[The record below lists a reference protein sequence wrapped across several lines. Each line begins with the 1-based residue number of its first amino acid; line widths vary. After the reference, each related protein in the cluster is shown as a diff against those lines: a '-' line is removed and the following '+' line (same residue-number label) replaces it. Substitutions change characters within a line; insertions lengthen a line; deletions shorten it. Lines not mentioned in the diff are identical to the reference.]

1 MNEKTVS
8 SHRIFDGRL
17 LKLDVL
23 EVGLDNGRHA
33 RREIVRHP
41 GAVAI
46 WARAPDGRF
55 VFVRQFRKA
64 IEQEL
69 LEVVAGTREAGET
82 PEACARRE
90 IREETG
96 YAVKTLTPL
105 GFIFTAPGFCTEQ
118 IAIFYAELRENGPDF
133 GPSRASGSSDE
144 LSRAAHPDPD
154 ERLDVVLLDE
164 AAWKAMMS
172 RGAIQDAKTWA
183 AWGLFQNAECRMQ
196 NEEGCRLKTESGPH
210 YAQGAT
216 RGMRRPARRSP
227 KGEGGTTDDGP
238 NTERRTKNQELITD

>member
-1 MNEKTVS
+1 MNEKTAS
-8 SHRIFDGRL
+8 SQRVFDGHL

-23 EVGLDNGRHA
+23 EVELDNGRRA
-33 RREIVRHP
+33 RREIVHHP

-69 LEVVAGTREAGET
+69 LEVVAGTLEVGET

-105 GFIFTAPGFCTEQ
+105 GCIFTAPGFCTER
-118 IAIFYAELRENGPDF
+118 IFLFYAELVAG
-133 GPSRASGSSDE
+133 G
-144 LSRAAHPDPD
+144 AAAPDPD
-154 ERLDVVLLDE
+154 EHLDVVLLDE

-172 RGAIQDAKTWA
+172 RGAVQDAKTWA
-183 AWGLFQNAECRMQ
+183 AWGMFETKLTTKAQ
-196 NEEGCRLKTESGPH
+196 SGKGTQ
-210 YAQGAT
+210 AQS
-216 RGMRRPARRSP
+216 R
-227 KGEGGTTDDGP
+227 K
-238 NTERRTKNQELITD
+238 KN

>member
-8 SHRIFDGRL
+8 SQPIFDGRL
-17 LKLDVL
+17 LKLNVL
-23 EVGLDNGRHA
+23 EVELDNGRRA

-69 LEVVAGTREAGET
+69 LEVVAGTLEAGET
-82 PEACARRE
+82 PEVCARRE

-96 YAVKTLTPL
+96 YAVKTLIPL
-105 GFIFTAPGFCTEQ
+105 GFIFTAPGFCTER
-118 IAIFYAELRENGPDF
+118 IAIFYAELAQNGPAD
-133 GPSRASGSSDE
+133 
-144 LSRAAHPDPD
+144 PDPD

-164 AAWKAMMS
+164 FEWKAMMS
-172 RGAIQDAKTWA
+172 RSAIQDAKTLA
-183 AWGLFQNAECRMQ
+183 AWALVQ
-196 NEEGCRLKTESGPH
+196 
-210 YAQGAT
+210 
-216 RGMRRPARRSP
+216 AR
-227 KGEGGTTDDGP
+227 K
-238 NTERRTKNQELITD
+238 L

>member
-8 SHRIFDGRL
+8 SQRVFDGRL

-23 EVGLDNGRHA
+23 EVELDNGRRA

-69 LEVVAGTREAGET
+69 LEVVAGTLEIGET
-82 PEACARRE
+82 PAACARRE

-96 YAVKTLTPL
+96 YAVQTLSPL
-105 GFIFTAPGFCTEQ
+105 GSIFTAPGFCTERLFL
-118 IAIFYAELRENGPDF
+118 FYAELAGGPDSP
-133 GPSRASGSSDE
+133 GGRDGA
-144 LSRAAHPDPD
+144 PDPD

-164 AAWKAMMS
+164 AAWKAMIS

-183 AWGLFQNAECRMQ
+183 AWGMFQNAECRMQ
-196 NEEGCRLKTESGPH
+196 NEEGCRL
-210 YAQGAT
+210 
-216 RGMRRPARRSP
+216 
-227 KGEGGTTDDGP
+227 
-238 NTERRTKNQELITD
+238 

>member
-8 SHRIFDGRL
+8 SQPVFDGRL

-23 EVGLDNGRHA
+23 EVELDNGRRA

-69 LEVVAGTREAGET
+69 LEIVAGTREAGET

-105 GFIFTAPGFCTEQ
+105 GCIFTAPGFCTEQ
-118 IAIFYAELRENGPDF
+118 IFLFYAELAQNGPDF
-133 GPSRASGSSDE
+133 GE
-144 LSRAAHPDPD
+144 LSRAAEPDPD
-154 ERLDVVLLDE
+154 EHLDVVLLDE
-164 AAWKAMMS
+164 AEWKAMMS
-172 RGAIQDAKTWA
+172 RGAIQDAKTLA
-183 AWGLFQNAECRMQ
+183 AWGMFQGR
-196 NEEGCRLKTESGPH
+196 
-210 YAQGAT
+210 
-216 RGMRRPARRSP
+216 
-227 KGEGGTTDDGP
+227 TTDG
-238 NTERRTKNQELITD
+238 R

>member
-1 MNEKTVS
+1 MNEKTVNS
-8 SHRIFDGRL
+8 QLAFDGRL

-23 EVGLDNGRHA
+23 EVELDNGRRA

-69 LEVVAGTREAGET
+69 LEIVAGTLEIGET

-105 GFIFTAPGFCTEQ
+105 GFIFTAPGFCTER
-118 IAIFYAELRENGPDF
+118 IFLFYAELVGGPDSP
-133 GPSRASGSSDE
+133 GGRE
-144 LSRAAHPDPD
+144 AAPDPD
-154 ERLDVVLLDE
+154 EHLDVVLLDE

-172 RGAIQDAKTWA
+172 RGAVQDAKTWA
-183 AWGLFQNAECRMQ
+183 AWGMFQ
-196 NEEGCRLKTESGPH
+196 
-210 YAQGAT
+210 T
-216 RGMRRPARRSP
+216 RGSEIRGQKS
-227 KGEGGTTDDGP
+227 EDGLKKTS
-238 NTERRTKNQELITD
+238 NVQCRTKKKQAKNKEMIAD

>member
-1 MNEKTVS
+1 MNEKTIS
-8 SHRIFDGRL
+8 SQRVFDGHL

-23 EVGLDNGRHA
+23 DVELDNGRHA

-69 LEVVAGTREAGET
+69 LEVVAGTLEIGET
-82 PEACARRE
+82 PETCARRE

-96 YAVKTLTPL
+96 YAVKTMAPL
-105 GFIFTAPGFCTEQ
+105 GFIFTAPGFCTER
-118 IAIFYAELRENGPDF
+118 IFLFYAELVAG
-133 GPSRASGSSDE
+133 G
-144 LSRAAHPDPD
+144 AAAPDPD
-154 ERLDVVLLDE
+154 EHLDVVLLDE

-172 RGAIQDAKTWA
+172 RGAVQDAKTWA
-183 AWGLFQNAECRMQ
+183 AWGMF
-196 NEEGCRLKTESGPH
+196 KTR
-210 YAQGAT
+210 Q
-216 RGMRRPARRSP
+216 R
-227 KGEGGTTDDGP
+227 TTDGRRR
-238 NTERRTKNQELITD
+238 TERRTRHKKTVGRFLYSDL

>member
-8 SHRIFDGRL
+8 SQRIFNGRL

-23 EVGLDNGRHA
+23 EVELDNGRRA

-46 WARAPDGRF
+46 WARVPDGRF

-69 LEVVAGTREAGET
+69 LEIVAGTREAGET
-82 PEACARRE
+82 PDACARRE

-96 YAVKTLTPL
+96 YAVKTMMPL

-118 IAIFYAELRENGPDF
+118 IFLFYAELAKSGPAD
-133 GPSRASGSSDE
+133 
-144 LSRAAHPDPD
+144 PDPD
-154 ERLDVVLLDE
+154 EHLDVVLLDE
-164 AAWKAMMS
+164 AAWKAMMA
-172 RGAIQDAKTWA
+172 RGAVQDAKTWA
-183 AWGLFQNAECRMQ
+183 AWGMFQCQTTGEKQAPN
-196 NEEGCRLKTESGPH
+196 
-210 YAQGAT
+210 
-216 RGMRRPARRSP
+216 SP
-227 KGEGGTTDDGP
+227 
-238 NTERRTKNQELITD
+238 

>member
-1 MNEKTVS
+1 MNEKTINSQRV
-8 SHRIFDGRL
+8 FDGHL

-23 EVGLDNGRHA
+23 NVELDNGRRT
-33 RREIVRHP
+33 RREIIRHP

-105 GFIFTAPGFCTEQ
+105 GCIFTAPGFCTEQ
-118 IAIFYAELRENGPDF
+118 ITIFYAELTENGP
-133 GPSRASGSSDE
+133 
-144 LSRAAHPDPD
+144 AHPDPD
-154 ERLDVVLLDE
+154 EHLDVVLLDE

-172 RGAIQDAKTWA
+172 RGAVQDAKTWA
-183 AWGLFQNAECRMQ
+183 AWGMVRNAE
-196 NEEGCRLKTESGPH
+196 
-210 YAQGAT
+210 
-216 RGMRRPARRSP
+216 
-227 KGEGGTTDDGP
+227 
-238 NTERRTKNQELITD
+238 

>member
-8 SHRIFDGRL
+8 FQQVFDGHL

-23 EVGLDNGRHA
+23 EVELDNGRRT

-69 LEVVAGTREAGET
+69 LEIVAGTLETGET

-90 IREETG
+90 LREETG

-105 GFIFTAPGFCTEQ
+105 GCIFTAPGFCTEQ
-118 IAIFYAELRENGPDF
+118 IFIFYAELAG
-133 GPSRASGSSDE
+133 GG
-144 LSRAAHPDPD
+144 AAAPDPD
-154 ERLDVVLLDE
+154 EHLDVVLLDE
-164 AAWKAMMS
+164 SKWKAMIAC
-172 RGAIQDAKTWA
+172 GAIQDAKTWA
-183 AWGLFQNAECRMQ
+183 AWGMFQ
-196 NEEGCRLKTESGPH
+196 
-210 YAQGAT
+210 T
-216 RGMRRPARRSP
+216 RGRTADDRRRAQENAQHPTSNVQRRM
-227 KGEGGTTDDGP
+227 KK
-238 NTERRTKNQELITD
+238 ER

>member
-1 MNEKTVS
+1 MNEKTIS
-8 SHRIFDGRL
+8 SQRVFDGRL

-23 EVGLDNGRHA
+23 EVRLDNGRRA

-64 IEQEL
+64 VEQEL
-69 LEVVAGTREAGET
+69 LEVVAGTLEAGET
-82 PEACARRE
+82 AEACARRE

-105 GFIFTAPGFCTEQ
+105 GLIFTAPGFCTEQ
-118 IAIFYAELRENGPDF
+118 IFLFYADLAG
-133 GPSRASGSSDE
+133 GG
-144 LSRAAHPDPD
+144 AAAPDPD

-164 AAWKAMMS
+164 AAWNAMMS
-172 RGAIQDAKTWA
+172 RGAVQDAKTWA
-183 AWGLFQNAECRMQ
+183 AWGMFQ
-196 NEEGCRLKTESGPH
+196 
-210 YAQGAT
+210 T
-216 RGMRRPARRSP
+216 RGSEVRDQKSEDGRQTTVDSPAY
-227 KGEGGTTDDGP
+227 KQKQTP
-238 NTERRTKNQELITD
+238 NIQHRTPNVE

>member
-8 SHRIFDGRL
+8 SQSVFDGRL
-17 LKLDVL
+17 LKIDVL
-23 EVGLDNGRHA
+23 NVELDNGRRA

-41 GAVAI
+41 GAVAV

-69 LEVVAGTREAGET
+69 LEVVAGTLEAGET

-96 YAVKTLTPL
+96 YTVKSLAPL
-105 GFIFTAPGFCTEQ
+105 GCIFTAPGFCTER
-118 IAIFYAELRENGPDF
+118 IFLFYAELAKKGPVN
-133 GPSRASGSSDE
+133 
-144 LSRAAHPDPD
+144 PDPD
-154 ERLDVVLLDE
+154 ECLDVVLLDE
-164 AAWKAMMS
+164 SEWKAMMS

-183 AWGLFQNAECRMQ
+183 AWGMFLNAECRIKNAELRQ
-196 NEEGCRLKTESGPH
+196 KKEI
-210 YAQGAT
+210 
-216 RGMRRPARRSP
+216 RGQR
-227 KGEGGTTDDGP
+227 TVD
-238 NTERRTKNQELITD
+238 RTKNIEPRTKN

>member
-1 MNEKTVS
+1 MNEKTIS
-8 SHRIFDGRL
+8 SHPVFDGRL

-23 EVGLDNGRHA
+23 EVELDNGRRA

-64 IEQEL
+64 VEQEL
-69 LEVVAGTREAGET
+69 LEIVAGTLEIGET

-105 GFIFTAPGFCTEQ
+105 GFIFTAPGFCTER
-118 IAIFYAELRENGPDF
+118 ITIFYAELAKNGPDF
-133 GPSRASGSSDE
+133 GE
-144 LSRAAHPDPD
+144 LSRAADPDPD

-164 AAWKAMMS
+164 AAWKVMMS
-172 RGAIQDAKTWA
+172 HGTVQDAKTWA
-183 AWGLFQNAECRMQ
+183 AWGMFQ
-196 NEEGCRLKTESGPH
+196 
-210 YAQGAT
+210 T
-216 RGMRRPARRSP
+216 RRRTPDDRRR
-227 KGEGGTTDDGP
+227 
-238 NTERRTKNQELITD
+238 TERRTKN

>member
-1 MNEKTVS
+1 MNEKTIS
-8 SHRIFDGRL
+8 SQQMFDGRL

-23 EVGLDNGRHA
+23 EVEIDNGRRA

-41 GAVAI
+41 GAAAI

-69 LEVVAGTREAGET
+69 LEIVAGTLEIGET

-96 YAVKTLTPL
+96 CAVKTLTPL
-105 GFIFTAPGFCTEQ
+105 GFIFTAPGFCTER
-118 IAIFYAELRENGPDF
+118 IAIFYAELAG
-133 GPSRASGSSDE
+133 GGAS
-144 LSRAAHPDPD
+144 APDPD
-154 ERLDVVLLDE
+154 EHLDVVLLDE

-172 RGAIQDAKTWA
+172 RGAVQDAKTWA
-183 AWGLFQNAECRMQ
+183 AWGMFQ
-196 NEEGCRLKTESGPH
+196 
-210 YAQGAT
+210 T
-216 RGMRRPARRSP
+216 RGSAVRDQRS
-227 KGEGGTTDDGP
+227 EQRTDGG
-238 NTERRTKNQELITD
+238 LISDP